1 MTRARAAARRTAG
14 SDLASWRTSPGA
26 CSSVAAVA
34 GSAGAS
40 RFLSNH
46 PIATHQIA
54 QSCAVRPHENE
65 HEHGRVPRVRAH
77 VDAMVDVPPG
87 SSCAGAEAAG
97 PSAPAAAEP
106 APAAA
111 RASSRKRKQ
120 PAESGRFQRELP
132 GMMFGFGDSEE
143 PMLESVQLMGEMVFD
158 YTQLVLQQAVQ
169 ASAARQRARGGVARI
184 GERDLQFTLRKDRVR
199 YRRIQ
204 DLLEARAPDAA
215 RAPRAALI
223 PRTGFRRCTR
233 SSKRR
238 AGRRSRRSTTTL
250 RRPRAR
256 ADARRAAPLGS
267 NRGRVSLDLSVKY
280 EPRAYG

>member
-1 MTRARAAARRTAG
+1 
-14 SDLASWRTSPGA
+14 
-26 CSSVAAVA
+26 
-34 GSAGAS
+34 
-40 RFLSNH
+40 
-46 PIATHQIA
+46 
-54 QSCAVRPHENE
+54 
-65 HEHGRVPRVRAH
+65 
-77 VDAMVDVPPG
+77 
-87 SSCAGAEAAG
+87 
-97 PSAPAAAEP
+97 
-106 APAAA
+106 
-111 RASSRKRKQ
+111 
-120 PAESGRFQRELP
+120 
-132 GMMFGFGDSEE
+132 MMFGFGDSEE

-238 AGRRSRRSTTTL
+238 ARRRSRRSTPLTTL

-256 ADARRAAPLGS
+256 
-267 NRGRVSLDLSVKY
+267 
-280 EPRAYG
+280 

>member
-1 MTRARAAARRTAG
+1 
-14 SDLASWRTSPGA
+14 
-26 CSSVAAVA
+26 
-34 GSAGAS
+34 
-40 RFLSNH
+40 
-46 PIATHQIA
+46 
-54 QSCAVRPHENE
+54 
-65 HEHGRVPRVRAH
+65 
-77 VDAMVDVPPG
+77 MVDVPSG

-111 RASSRKRKQ
+111 PASSRKRKQ
-120 PAESGRFQRELP
+120 PTESGRFQRELP
-132 GMMFGFGDSEE
+132 GIARMMFGFGDSEE

-204 DLLEARAPDAA
+204 DLLEARSPDAA
-215 RAPRAALI
+215 SAPRAALI

-238 AGRRSRRSTTTL
+238 ERRRSRRSTPTTL
-250 RRPRAR
+250 RRLPDA
-256 ADARRAAPLGS
+256 ADRIAAPLSANGT
-267 NRGRVSLDLSVKY
+267 RAPARVRSRRAP
-280 EPRAYG
+280 PRPALCV